1 VPPGARPH
9 TQLATRHKISRK
21 ELKQPDEFQ
30 TIFETAALFFEVH
43 RIEFFIGVAALLGM
57 VVLISA
63 IYFYQAGKTRAAAAR
78 FEQAMSELEGR
89 SYDTAEKMLKGL
101 AEDEPGRAVGRL
113 ANLYLGI
120 AYLAQKQPDK
130 ARDSLQRYL
139 DADDNSIFR
148 GAALDDLAVTYED
161 LGDFKRAEDA
171 YRQAAKIEGPDQAR
185 AELGVARML
194 ERQGKRPDAIAAY
207 NDFLTRHPY
216 APERAIVMET
226 LAALGAPSSAPAASP
241 EPAVTVKPLKPAGAQ

>member
-1 VPPGARPH
+1 M
-9 TQLATRHKISRK
+9 ATRPKISRK

-43 RIEFFIGVAALLGM
+43 RTEVFIGLAALLGLTAL
-57 VVLISA
+57 VCA

-78 FEQAMSELEGR
+78 FEQALSELEGGK
-89 SYDTAEKMLKGL
+89 YDDAEKALKAL
-101 AEDEPGRAVGRL
+101 AEDEPRRAVGRL
-113 ANLYLGI
+113 SNLYLGI

-139 DADDNSIFR
+139 DADDTSIFR

-161 LGDFKRAEDA
+161 LGDFKQAEDA
-171 YRQAAKIEGPDQAR
+171 YRQAAKVEGPDQAR

-194 ERQGKRPDAIAAY
+194 KRQGKRADAIAAY
-207 NDFLTRHPY
+207 NDFLTQHPY
-216 APERAIVMET
+216 APERTIVMET
-226 LAALGAPSSAPAASP
+226 LAELGAPSSPLAASP
-241 EPAVTVKPLKPAGAQ
+241 APALTVKPLKPAGAP